1 MQAVERQMF
10 SFENLLID
18 VKPNEKLQ
26 FVCVLEIFDS
36 KFYGQKSL
44 DSINRSSPPELFLG
58 KDVLKICSKYIG
70 GHPCRSVI
78 LIKFSM

>member
-44 DSINRSSPPELFLG
+44 N
-58 KDVLKICSKYIG
+58 
-70 GHPCRSVI
+70 
-78 LIKFSM
+78 